1 VSTAEQIIDIAQE
14 MVQQRGFHAFSYRDI
29 AEQVGIKTA
38 SIHYYFPTKAHL
50 AEAVVRRVLT
60 GAERGLAAID
70 TEVSPAPEKL
80 RRFCGMFLQTYGE
93 GDRLCPVCM
102 LAMGQDTIPR
112 EVRAGVKQFWGG
124 AESWVARVVTDGQAK
139 GEIAAELESQAV
151 ARTFVAALEGAMVAA
166 RAFEDRTRL
175 TDVIEYL
182 LSSVTPDVNRTG
194 SGSLTER

>member
-1 VSTAEQIIDIAQE
+1 

-93 GDRLCPVCM
+93 GDRLCPV
-102 LAMGQDTIPR
+102 APSIP
-112 EVRAGVKQFWGG
+112 
-124 AESWVARVVTDGQAK
+124 S
-139 GEIAAELESQAV
+139 
-151 ARTFVAALEGAMVAA
+151 
-166 RAFEDRTRL
+166 
-175 TDVIEYL
+175 
-182 LSSVTPDVNRTG
+182 TP
-194 SGSLTER
+194 SP